1 MFSDFENMFG
11 KIKNSVIQQVNK
23 PQQDYSNTP
32 QKYTI
37 NGR

>member
-23 PQQDYSNTP
+23 P
-32 QKYTI
+32 
-37 NGR
+37 